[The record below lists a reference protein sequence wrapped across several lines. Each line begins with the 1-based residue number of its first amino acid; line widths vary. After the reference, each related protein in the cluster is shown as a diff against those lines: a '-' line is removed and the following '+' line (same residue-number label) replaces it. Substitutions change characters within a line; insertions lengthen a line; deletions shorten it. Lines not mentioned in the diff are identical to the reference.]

1 MTVTGSKMVSMKSQS
16 QYLSKDYQKQFWA
29 TNKNARGFDHPV
41 VEFFARQRI
50 DYVRRYIDLAKVR
63 SAFDVGCG
71 DGFATHYFAEIIP
84 RVEGGDISELML
96 EHNPIDRGSLQVID
110 AEDLDLPDGA
120 YELVYMW
127 EVLHHLK
134 DPARAVQEMAR
145 VSKRYVVIF
154 EPNRAHVLQFLFGL
168 LNLQERGTLRSSK
181 AYLQT
186 LTRQA
191 GLQIIACDY
200 CGKIPP
206 NKTPR
211 WLFEVVKR
219 LPFRSSRVTGI
230 SVAVIAQKV
239 DRATREHQP
248 DRAARDVGAEPAP
261 ALALSAQASLRHQSS
276 PREESAA
283 CTSSGTMPI
292 S

>member
-1 MTVTGSKMVSMKSQS
+1 VYGESRDIVSMPPTSRPTIKWKSMES

-29 TNKNARGFDHPV
+29 ANKNARGFDHPV
-41 VEFFARQRI
+41 VEFFSRQRI
-50 DYVRRYIDLAKVR
+50 EYIRRYIDLTKVR

-96 EHNPIDRGSLQVID
+96 EHNPIDRGSLKVID

-120 YELVYMW
+120 YELVYLW

-134 DPARAVQEMAR
+134 DPARAVQEMSR
-145 VSKRYVVIF
+145 VSNRYVVIF
-154 EPNRAHVLQFLFGL
+154 EPNRANVLQFLFGL
-168 LNLQERGTLRSSK
+168 LNPQERGTLRSSK
-181 AYLQT
+181 TYLQM

-191 GLQIIACDY
+191 GLEIVACHY

-211 WLFEVVKR
+211 WLFDVVKR
-219 LPFRSSRVTGI
+219 LPFKSSRVTGI
-230 SVAVIAQKV
+230 SVAVIAQKIEPQ
-239 DRATREHQP
+239 A
-248 DRAARDVGAEPAP
+248 GA
-261 ALALSAQASLRHQSS
+261 
-276 PREESAA
+276 
-283 CTSSGTMPI
+283 
-292 S
+292 

>member
-1 MTVTGSKMVSMKSQS
+1 MKS

-50 DYVRRYIDLAKVR
+50 AYVKSHIDLARVR

-96 EHNPIDRGSLQVID
+96 AHNPIDRRSLQVID
-110 AEDLDLPDGA
+110 AENLDLADGA
-120 YELVYMW
+120 FELVYMW

-134 DPARAVQEMAR
+134 DPARAVREMAR
-145 VSKRYVVIF
+145 VSGRYVVIF
-154 EPNRAHVLQFLFGL
+154 EPNRANVLQFAFGL
-168 LNLQERGTLRSSK
+168 LNRQERGTLRSSK
-181 AYLQT
+181 AYLERLAQ
-186 LTRQA
+186 QA
-191 GLQIIACDY
+191 DLETIACAY

-206 NKTPR
+206 NKTPG
-211 WLFEVVKR
+211 WLFEVMKR
-219 LPFRSSRVTGI
+219 LPFESNRLTGI
-230 SVAVIAQKV
+230 SVAVIARK
-239 DRATREHQP
+239 RPSSRP
-248 DRAARDVGAEPAP
+248 
-261 ALALSAQASLRHQSS
+261 AQASLRDQGSL
-276 PREESAA
+276 REGNASR
-283 CTSSGTMPI
+283 TSSGTMPV